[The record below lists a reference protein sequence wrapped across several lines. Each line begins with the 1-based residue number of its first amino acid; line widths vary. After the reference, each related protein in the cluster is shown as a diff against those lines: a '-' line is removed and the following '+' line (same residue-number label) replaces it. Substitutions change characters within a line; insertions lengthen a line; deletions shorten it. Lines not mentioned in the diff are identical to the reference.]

1 MLLSTGPLDA
11 DIAELQGIK
20 PMWEDDANANGGKW
34 VINLKSD
41 KNQLNA
47 FWENLVL
54 GMIGETI
61 DVGDEITGAVVP

>member
-1 MLLSTGPLDA
+1 
-11 DIAELQGIK
+11 
-20 PMWEDDANANGGKW
+20 MWEDDANANGGKW

-61 DVGDEITGAVVP
+61 DVGDEITGAVVS